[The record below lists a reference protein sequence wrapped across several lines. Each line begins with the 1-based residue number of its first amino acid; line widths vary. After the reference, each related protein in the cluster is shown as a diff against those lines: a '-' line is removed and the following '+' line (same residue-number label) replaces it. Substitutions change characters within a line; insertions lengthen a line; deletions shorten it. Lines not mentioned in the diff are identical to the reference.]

1 LKIIFSLVAAPLV
14 KILLSTITREIN
26 FYLTPTFNKYP
37 LCLLFKN
44 LHMFDRCFVLFY
56 KTLIILYCW
65 FHLWLKMSN
74 QLLSSLGKRKAGW
87 ATHWTL
93 TQHPESS
100 NSPPD
105 AVSWHHPSPPDGDL
119 ASSNSSPN
127 GDMAS
132 SNSRPNGDPGSSH
145 SRPDGDPWT
154 SNSPPLLRDTP
165 TDPQAATREGILST
179 RLAALS

>member
-1 LKIIFSLVAAPLV
+1 
-14 KILLSTITREIN
+14 
-26 FYLTPTFNKYP
+26 
-37 LCLLFKN
+37 
-44 LHMFDRCFVLFY
+44 
-56 KTLIILYCW
+56 
-65 FHLWLKMSN
+65 MSN
-74 QLLSSLGKRKAGW
+74 QLSSLGKRKAGW

-93 TQHPESS
+93 TQHPKSS

-165 TDPQAATREGILST
+165 TDPQAATREGKLST
-179 RLAALS
+179 RLAALSLRCVSYSWINQYLTWHWGNNFVKRTLYTRDNATVLARSAGNLSALCRIATKYA